1 MNDYIALAARIKV
14 VLKDVEKSIER
25 AQFLMKKALQTKDD
39 GYWDGVA
46 LNLHAFYTGLEHIFE
61 DIARTVEQSTPT
73 GRDWHTDLLA
83 QMATAIPNLRPAVI
97 SQESRYCLD
106 EYRGFRHVVRNVY
119 AFNLFPARLQS
130 LTEGSQKCFD
140 AVQNDLS
147 IFMAFLESMDH

>member
-14 VLKDVEKSIER
+14 VLKDVEKSIDR
-25 AQFLMKKALQTKDD
+25 AHVLMKKALQTNDD

-73 GRDWHTDLLA
+73 GRDWHTDLLT

-106 EYRGFRHVVRNVY
+106 EYRGFGHVVRNVY
-119 AFNLFPARLQS
+119 TFNLFPARLQS
-130 LTEGSQKCFD
+130 LTEGLQICFD

-147 IFMAFLESMDH
+147 RFVAFLESMD

>member
-1 MNDYIALAARIKV
+1 MNDYITLAARIKV
-14 VLKDVEKSIER
+14 VLKDIEKSIER
-25 AQFLMKKALQTKDD
+25 AQVLMKKAIQTNDD

-73 GRDWHTDLLA
+73 GRDWHADLLT

-130 LTEGSQKCFD
+130 LTEGLPKCFD

-147 IFMAFLESMDH
+147 RFVAFLESMD